1 MSERPFDRQTLKFAA
16 LRNQLIK
23 AIDYIAELEAT
34 ITELNLKLKEYE
46 KQSTEKK
53 N

>member
-1 MSERPFDRQTLKFAA
+1 MSENKIDRQTLKFAA

-23 AIDYIAELEAT
+23 AMDYIAELEAT

-46 KQSTEKK
+46 NKSTSEK
-53 N
+53 

>member
-1 MSERPFDRQTLKFAA
+1 MSENKLDHQTLKFAA

-23 AIDYIAELEAT
+23 AMDYIAELEAT

-46 KQSTEKK
+46 KKSTEK
-53 N
+53 